1 MATGTYDRERELTA
15 AITPAVE
22 STLPG
27 VEVLAVELLSPARF
41 CVYVDHPDGV
51 DFALC
56 ERVTRL
62 LDDYRADWTIDVS
75 SPGPERPVRRPEHF
89 RRAIGGTV
97 KLKTADVEAPS
108 GTLLAADDDAVTVSV
123 DGTAHQIPVD
133 EIVRGNLIDEDGRH
147 EPGDHRGD
155 PDDRE
160 GEGHRD
166 RHARGRARG
175 RPARRLQEDAGRR
188 APRDRRARRRGR
200 VPRLRARHP
209 GRSRGAPA
217 RRGA

>member
-1 MATGTYDRERELTA
+1 MATGTYTRERELTE

-62 LDDYRADWTIDVS
+62 LDAYRSDWTVDVS
-75 SPGPERPVRRPEHF
+75 SPGPERPLRRPEHF

-97 KLKTADVEAPS
+97 KLKTAS
-108 GTLLAADDDAVTVSV
+108 SKRLRGTLVAADDDAVTVAV
-123 DGTAHQIPVD
+123 NGLTLEVPVG
-133 EIVRGNLIDEDGRH
+133 EIVRGNLIDEGR
-147 EPGDHRGD
+147 E
-155 PDDRE
+155 
-160 GEGHRD
+160 
-166 RHARGRARG
+166 
-175 RPARRLQEDAGRR
+175 
-188 APRDRRARRRGR
+188 
-200 VPRLRARHP
+200 
-209 GRSRGAPA
+209 S
-217 RRGA
+217 

>member
-1 MATGTYDRERELTA
+1 MAAGTYERERELTE

-51 DFALC
+51 DLALC

-62 LDDYRADWTIDVS
+62 LDRYREDWTIDVS
-75 SPGPERPVRRPEHF
+75 SPGPERPLRRPQHF

-97 KLKTADVEAPS
+97 KLKTADARRLR

-123 DGTAHQIPVD
+123 AGTPHEIPVG
-133 EIVRGNLIDEDGRH
+133 EIVRGNLIDEGR
-147 EPGDHRGD
+147 
-155 PDDRE
+155 
-160 GEGHRD
+160 
-166 RHARGRARG
+166 
-175 RPARRLQEDAGRR
+175 
-188 APRDRRARRRGR
+188 
-200 VPRLRARHP
+200 
-209 GRSRGAPA
+209 
-217 RRGA
+217 

>member
-1 MATGTYDRERELTA
+1 MATGTYDRERELTE

-41 CVYVDHPDGV
+41 CVYVDHPEGV

-62 LDDYRADWTIDVS
+62 LADYRSDWTIDVS

-97 KLKTADVEAPS
+97 KLKTAS
-108 GTLLAADDDAVTVSV
+108 SKRLRGTLVAADDDAVTVAV
-123 DGTAHQIPVD
+123 NGLTLEVPVG
-133 EIVRGNLIDEDGRH
+133 EIVRGNLIDEGR
-147 EPGDHRGD
+147 E
-155 PDDRE
+155 
-160 GEGHRD
+160 
-166 RHARGRARG
+166 
-175 RPARRLQEDAGRR
+175 
-188 APRDRRARRRGR
+188 
-200 VPRLRARHP
+200 
-209 GRSRGAPA
+209 S
-217 RRGA
+217 

>member
-1 MATGTYDRERELTA
+1 MATGTYDRERELAA

-62 LDDYRADWTIDVS
+62 LDDYRAHWTIDVS

-97 KLKTADVEAPS
+97 FRRPYPSCQNPFGPACLAPS
-108 GTLLAADDDAVTVSV
+108 GRAC
-123 DGTAHQIPVD
+123 P
-133 EIVRGNLIDEDGRH
+133 
-147 EPGDHRGD
+147 D
-155 PDDRE
+155 PS
-160 GEGHRD
+160 
-166 RHARGRARG
+166 GRAF
-175 RPARRLQEDAGRR
+175 PY
-188 APRDRRARRRGR
+188 PI
-200 VPRLRARHP
+200 PCISP
-209 GRSRGAPA
+209 GP
-217 RRGA
+217 